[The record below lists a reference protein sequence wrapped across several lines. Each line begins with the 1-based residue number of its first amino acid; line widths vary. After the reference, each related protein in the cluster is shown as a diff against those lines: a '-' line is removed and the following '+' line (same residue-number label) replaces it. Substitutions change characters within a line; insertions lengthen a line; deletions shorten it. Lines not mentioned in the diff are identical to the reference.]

1 MKPRKEITACSSR
14 PGKSFRA
21 ATAADLLGGAAGK
34 PAQINRKWR
43 RHYRRLIE
51 LRDQFLSERAE
62 LAKESSEE
70 PVPYSMHMAD
80 AGTDCF
86 DRDFALSLLS
96 AKQDSI
102 YEIEQAIK
110 RIEYGAYGI
119 CELTGKPISQARLQ
133 AIPWTRFSVEAE
145 RQLEKDGSL
154 IPNRLRPRASVMS
167 PEGDEGDELEEEE
180 EQKSA
185 KTRD

>member
-1 MKPRKEITACSSR
+1 
-14 PGKSFRA
+14 
-21 ATAADLLGGAAGK
+21 
-34 PAQINRKWR
+34 
-43 RHYRRLIE
+43 
-51 LRDQFLSERAE
+51 
-62 LAKESSEE
+62 
-70 PVPYSMHMAD
+70 MHMAD
-80 AGTDCF
+80 AGTDCL

-96 AKQDSI
+96 ANQDSI

-154 IPNRLRPRASVMS
+154 IPNRLRPRASVMR
-167 PEGDEGDELEEEE
+167 PRGGEGDELEEEE